1 MHHSSIAIDT
11 PHSGPN
17 DVIYIYIYISDD
29 IVLKGEILVTIR
41 LDQDEINLSDDFE
54 STIGVADLLF
64 RAYH

>member
-1 MHHSSIAIDT
+1 MML
-11 PHSGPN
+11 
-17 DVIYIYIYISDD
+17 YIYIYISDD